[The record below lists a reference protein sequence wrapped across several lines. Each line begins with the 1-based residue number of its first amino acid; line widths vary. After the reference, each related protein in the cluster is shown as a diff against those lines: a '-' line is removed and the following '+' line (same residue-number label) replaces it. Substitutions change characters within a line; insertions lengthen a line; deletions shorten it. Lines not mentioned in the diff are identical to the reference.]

1 MITTAVK
8 NKIQKGL
15 SYPIGA
21 ELISK
26 DHEYVVGINN
36 VSLKTDAPM
45 AEVSKLGR
53 GKKTRYRL
61 NISSP
66 AVPGPGPVYFDEK
79 FETVEDLVTAV
90 RECYF
95 SDRIDFNNPSLDGW

>member
-1 MITTAVK
+1 
-8 NKIQKGL
+8 
-15 SYPIGA
+15 
-21 ELISK
+21 
-26 DHEYVVGINN
+26 
-36 VSLKTDAPM
+36 
-45 AEVSKLGR
+45 
-53 GKKTRYRL
+53 L